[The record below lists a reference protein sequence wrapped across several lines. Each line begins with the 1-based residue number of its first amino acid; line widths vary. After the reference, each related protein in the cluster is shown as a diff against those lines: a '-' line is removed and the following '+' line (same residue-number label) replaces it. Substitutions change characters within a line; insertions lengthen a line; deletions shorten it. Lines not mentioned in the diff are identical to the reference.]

1 MAEDRVFITEDD
13 ADSVGVVS
21 VLDTRDRSGV
31 MDMRRRARYFGLK
44 RKLCALS
51 DMDLLVYELSKA
63 MDTARSNVVIV
74 SILYFDGKENSNG

>member
-21 VLDTRDRSGV
+21 VLDTTERSGV
-31 MDMRRRARYFGLK
+31 MAMRRRSRYFGLK
-44 RKLCALS
+44 RKLSTLS

-63 MDTARSNVVIV
+63 MDTTRSNIVITN
-74 SILYFDGKENSNG
+74 ITYF

>member
-44 RKLCALS
+44 RKLSTLS
-51 DMDLLVYELSKA
+51 DMDLLMHELAKA
-63 MDTARSNVVIV
+63 MGSIRSNIVITN
-74 SILYFDGKENSNG
+74 ITYF